1 MHRRISCAARASV
14 LLLLAGTAAACRVSS
29 APPASSGPGTT
40 SQAAPAAGASTAPA
54 AASGSASAANTT
66 APAANAVVP
75 LTPAELDR
83 IRPYLPSQS
92 HTMQDVSYHWENL
105 WFAARYKNWP
115 LAEFYFN
122 ETRQHILWTIRIRPV
137 RKDADGKDVD
147 IKAIFDA
154 IDTSS
159 FADVKAAI
167 QKKDSAAFEQTY
179 RTALDSCHSC
189 HKSAGK
195 PFLRPRV
202 PTQATGSAEAIL
214 DFRPEAAAGTAG
226 H

>member
-1 MHRRISCAARASV
+1 MCSSD
-14 LLLLAGTAAACRVSS
+14 LANS
-29 APPASSGPGTT
+29 PATP
-40 SQAAPAAGASTAPA
+40 
-54 AASGSASAANTT
+54 
-66 APAANAVVP
+66 ANAVVP

-92 HTMQDVSYHWENL
+92 HTMLDVSYHWENL

-122 ETRQHILWTIRIRPV
+122 EARQHIQWTIRIRPV

-159 FADVKAAI
+159 FSDVKAAI

-214 DFRPEAAAGTAG
+214 DFRPEAATAPAGR
-226 H
+226 